1 MTSKKTRKKTITKRK
16 SNSSSLLNLGF
27 IPRERRLVI
36 KEQLPRCGLISS
48 NPERVELIKDSL
60 CNLTT
65 FVNNWGIKI
74 YTGEYNGLAIFV
86 SSVALGSAGAAFAV
100 RQMFSSG
107 AECILRYGS
116 NDYHVENFDDASMKR
131 ITLVTM
137 TDNLR
142 GVMYECGEPKKL
154 IGRSIAGSES
164 LLSSVRETAN
174 RQGVQVTE
182 AVCHNTDDYYA
193 TNSPQFFSHH
203 QRITDRRKALENNPL
218 YRDLAHCEDMESA
231 ALFYVASRMGKH
243 AASVLQTIIKV
254 GDEHVYESKKGRE
267 AVTLMHETF
276 LPLVFNALEQWN
288 LENPAQASHPLT

>member
-1 MTSKKTRKKTITKRK
+1 MTRKKKRTAR
-16 SNSSSLLNLGF
+16 NRNASSQLQLGF
-27 IPRERRLVI
+27 IPRDRRLVI
-36 KEQLPRCGLISS
+36 KEPLPRCGLISS
-48 NPERVELIKDSL
+48 NPERVEIIKESL
-60 CNLTT
+60 CNCTT

-74 YTGEYNGLAIFV
+74 YTGEYNGLSLFV

-116 NDYHVENFDDASMKR
+116 NDYHVENFDDASMQR

-154 IGRSIAGSES
+154 IGGPITGSES
-164 LLSSVRETAN
+164 LLRSVRETAES
-174 RQGVQVTE
+174 QGVQVTE

-193 TNSPQFFSHH
+193 TNTPQFFSNY
-203 QRITDRRKALENNPL
+203 QRISDRRKALEKNPL
-218 YRDLAHCEDMESA
+218 YRTLAHCEDMESA

-254 GDEHVYESKKGRE
+254 GDEHVYESQKGRK
-267 AVTLMHETF
+267 AVALMHETF
-276 LPLVFNALEQWN
+276 LPLVFSALERWN
-288 LENPAQASHPLT
+288 LENPIKDEVSSKI